1 MRHTFEDRLNYC
13 HTESYYIAIILH
25 LLYLLTYFSGVIYYP
40 RCSRYRAYS
49 WMLRLKKRKEKDC
62 VLELIM
68 HIPYKQGQL
77 MEAYKTEYII
87 ITDPFTLSI
96 TCLIIAFIVYKV
108 ASA

>member
-1 MRHTFEDRLNYC
+1 MSHRELLYSNNPTSPVPFDLFLW
-13 HTESYYIAIILH
+13 SH
-25 LLYLLTYFSGVIYYP
+25 LLPEVFQISCLFMDIEI
-40 RCSRYRAYS
+40 
-49 WMLRLKKRKEKDC
+49 KKRKEKDC

-87 ITDPFTLSI
+87 ITDPVTLSI